1 MEKGSGYVKA
11 FWGAVLVSFGVWGL
25 ADSPVSNTLGLEDYH
40 HGALILLTFKE
51 EGNRCMRRQARP
63 GERVYNGV
71 YIYIYIAY
79 IGSLR
84 ASDVACERAAVGVFL
99 IVDRPIATEYRTPG
113 ECAAAH
119 RWSVAEHL
127 PALGTPR
134 LECPADHHPP
144 MQLAGG

>member
-1 MEKGSGYVKA
+1 MVEIGTWARQGFFGGCSVEKGSGYVKA

-71 YIYIYIAY
+71 YIYT
-79 IGSLR
+79 L
-84 ASDVACERAAVGVFL
+84 
-99 IVDRPIATEYRTPG
+99 PI
-113 ECAAAH
+113 
-119 RWSVAEHL
+119 
-127 PALGTPR
+127 
-134 LECPADHHPP
+134 
-144 MQLAGG
+144 